1 MGTLVFTLNLVRTVQ
16 RLCPFQST
24 NMIKKILIANRG
36 EIAVRIIRAC
46 KDMGIKTVAIYSTA
60 DKDALHVEH
69 ADEAY
74 CIGPAPSIAS
84 YLKYSSIITVADY
97 ANVNAIHPGV
107 GFLAEDAQFAE
118 MCEAHEIKFIGP
130 SIENIR
136 TMGDKV
142 KARETVAKAGLKLIP
157 GSQGGRRKN
166 SKKGTVDTAE
176 DAVQLAEKIG
186 YPVGIKAVAGG
197 GGRGIRI
204 AENRPSLFN
213 LFHTAKAEGE
223 AAFGNGDVY
232 IEKWI
237 EEARH
242 IEVQILGDMHG
253 NVVHLGERECSIQR
267 KQQKLLEEAPA
278 ASIPSKLR
286 AEICKAAA
294 KAAKAVGYVNAGT
307 IEFVVDKDEN
317 FYFLEMNTRIQVEHT
332 ITECITGMDLV
343 KEQIRIAM
351 GQELGYSQSDIQIQ
365 GHAIECRINAEDPAN
380 QFMPSP
386 GLVTAYDPP
395 GGIGVRV
402 DGYIYTGY
410 TVPPHYDSL
419 VAKLIVTGKDR
430 EEAIAR
436 LRRALSEFKIGGI
449 KTTIPLYQE
458 IINDER
464 FRSGDIFTNFLETYF

>member
-1 MGTLVFTLNLVRTVQ
+1 
-16 RLCPFQST
+16 
-24 NMIKKILIANRG
+24 MIKKILIANRG

-46 KDMGIKTVAIYSTA
+46 KDMGIKTVAIFSTA
-60 DKDALHVEH
+60 DEEALHVKH

-74 CIGPAPSIAS
+74 CIGPPPSTES
-84 YLKYSSIITVADY
+84 YLKYANIVAVADF

-118 MCEAHEIKFIGP
+118 ICEAHEIKFIGP
-130 SIENIR
+130 TVTNIA

-142 KARETVAKAGLKLIP
+142 KARETVAKAGLKLVP
-157 GSQGGRRKN
+157 GSQGGRRRG
-166 SKKGTVDTAE
+166 SKKGTVDTTE
-176 DAVQLAEKIG
+176 EAVQLAEKIG

-204 AENRPSLFN
+204 AENRPSLLS

-242 IEVQILGDMHG
+242 IEVQILGDTHG
-253 NVVHLGERECSIQR
+253 NVVHLGDRECSIQR

-278 ASIPSKLR
+278 ASISSKLR
-286 AEICKAAA
+286 SEMCKAAA
-294 KAAKAVGYVNAGT
+294 KAAKAIGYVNAGT
-307 IEFVVDKDEN
+307 VEFVVDKN
-317 FYFLEMNTRIQVEHT
+317 NNYYFLEMNTRIQVEHT
-332 ITECITGMDLV
+332 ITECITGIDLI
-343 KEQIRIAM
+343 KEQIRLAM
-351 GQELGYSQSDIQIQ
+351 GEHLGYSQSDIQLK

-380 QFMPSP
+380 NFMPSP
-386 GLVTAYDPP
+386 GLVTAYNPP
-395 GGIGVRV
+395 GGIGIRV

-419 VAKLIVTGKDR
+419 VAKLIASGRDR
-430 EEAIAR
+430 EEAISR
-436 LRRALSEFKIGGI
+436 LQRALSEFQIEGI
-449 KTTIPLYQE
+449 KTTIPLYQD
-458 IINDER
+458 ILHDER
-464 FRSGDIFTNFLETYF
+464 FLNGTIFTNFLEK

>member
-1 MGTLVFTLNLVRTVQ
+1 M
-16 RLCPFQST
+16 
-24 NMIKKILIANRG
+24 MKKILIANRG

-60 DKDALHVEH
+60 DEDALHVKY
-69 ADEAY
+69 ADEKY
-74 CIGPAPSIAS
+74 CIGPPPSAAS

-97 ANVNAIHPGV
+97 ANVNAIHPGA

-130 SIENIR
+130 SVTDIQ

-142 KARETVAKAGLKLIP
+142 KARETVAKAGLKLVP
-157 GSQGGRRKN
+157 GSQRGRRRN
-166 SKKGTVDTAE
+166 NKKATVETAE
-176 DAVQLAEKIG
+176 EAAELAEKIG

-242 IEVQILGDMHG
+242 IEVQILGDTHG

-278 ASIPSKLR
+278 ASISAKLR
-286 AEICKAAA
+286 SEICKAAA
-294 KAAKAVGYVNAGT
+294 KAAKSIGYTNAGT

-332 ITECITGMDLV
+332 ITESITGIDLI
-343 KEQIRIAM
+343 KEQIRLAM
-351 GQELGYSQSDIQIQ
+351 GDELGYSQSDIQIQ

-386 GLVTAYDPP
+386 GLVTTYQPP
-395 GGIGVRV
+395 GGIGIRV

-419 VAKLIVTGKDR
+419 VAKLIAMGRDR

-436 LRRALSEFKIGGI
+436 LKRALSEFKIEGI
-449 KTTIPLYQE
+449 KTTIPLYE
-458 IINDER
+458 DILDDER
-464 FRSGDIFTNFLETYF
+464 FLGRAVFTNFLET

>member
-1 MGTLVFTLNLVRTVQ
+1 
-16 RLCPFQST
+16 
-24 NMIKKILIANRG
+24 MIKKILIANRG

-60 DKDALHVEH
+60 DEDALHVKY
-69 ADEAY
+69 ADEKY
-74 CIGPAPSIAS
+74 CIGPPPSTAS

-97 ANVNAIHPGV
+97 ANVNAIHPGA

-130 SIENIR
+130 SVTDIQ

-142 KARETVAKAGLKLIP
+142 KARETVSKAGLKLVP
-157 GSQGGRRKN
+157 GSQGGRRRN
-166 SKKGTVDTAE
+166 NKKATVETAE
-176 DAVQLAEKIG
+176 EAAELAEKIG

-232 IEKWI
+232 VEKWI

-242 IEVQILGDMHG
+242 IEVQILGDTHG

-278 ASIPSKLR
+278 ASISAKLR
-286 AEICKAAA
+286 SEICKAAA
-294 KAAKAVGYVNAGT
+294 KAAKSIGYTNAGT

-332 ITECITGMDLV
+332 ITESITGIDLI
-343 KEQIRIAM
+343 KEQIRLAM
-351 GQELGYSQSDIQIQ
+351 GDELGYNQSDIQIQ

-380 QFMPSP
+380 NFMPSP
-386 GLVTAYDPP
+386 GLVTTYQPP
-395 GGIGVRV
+395 GGIGIRL

-419 VAKLIVTGKDR
+419 VAKLIAMGRDR

-436 LRRALSEFKIGGI
+436 LKRALSEFKIEGI
-449 KTTIPLYQE
+449 KTTIPLYRD
-458 IINDER
+458 ILDDER
-464 FRSGDIFTNFLETYF
+464 FLGRAVFTNFLET

>member
-1 MGTLVFTLNLVRTVQ
+1 
-16 RLCPFQST
+16 
-24 NMIKKILIANRG
+24 MIKKILIANRG

-60 DKDALHVEH
+60 DENALHVKL

-74 CIGPAPSIAS
+74 CIGPPPSTES
-84 YLKYSSIITVADY
+84 YLKYSNIITVADY
-97 ANVNAIHPGV
+97 ANVNAIHPGA

-118 MCEAHEIKFIGP
+118 ICEAHEIQFIGP
-130 SIENIR
+130 SVTDLA

-142 KARETVAKAGLKLIP
+142 KARETASKSGLKLVP
-157 GSQGGRRKN
+157 GSGSGRRRN
-166 SKKGTVDTAE
+166 NKKGTVDTAE
-176 DAVQLAEKIG
+176 EAAQLADKIE

-204 AENRPSLFN
+204 AENKASLLN

-223 AAFGNGDVY
+223 AAFGNDEVY

-278 ASIPSKLR
+278 ASIPPKLR

-294 KAAKAVGYVNAGT
+294 KAAKSIGYRNAGT
-307 IEFVVDKDEN
+307 IEFVLDKDDN
-317 FYFLEMNTRIQVEHT
+317 YYFLEMNTRIQVEHT
-332 ITECITGMDLV
+332 VTESITGIDLI
-343 KEQIRIAM
+343 KEQIRLAM
-351 GQELGYSQSDIQIQ
+351 GDELGYNQSDIQIQ

-386 GLVTAYDPP
+386 GLVSTYEPP

-402 DGYIYTGY
+402 DGYLYTGY
-410 TVPPHYDSL
+410 TVPLHYDSL
-419 VAKLIVTGKDR
+419 VAKLIATGRDR
-430 EEAIAR
+430 DETIAR
-436 LRRALSEFKIGGI
+436 LKRALSEFEIEGI
-449 KTTIPLYQE
+449 QTTIPLFQR
-458 IINDER
+458 ILNDER
-464 FRSGDIFTNFLETYF
+464 FRNGTVFTNFLET

>member
-1 MGTLVFTLNLVRTVQ
+1 M
-16 RLCPFQST
+16 
-24 NMIKKILIANRG
+24 KKILIANRG

-60 DKDALHVEH
+60 DEDALHVKY
-69 ADEAY
+69 ADEKY
-74 CIGPAPSIAS
+74 CIGPPPSAAS

-97 ANVNAIHPGV
+97 ANVNAIHPGA

-130 SIENIR
+130 SVTDIQ

-142 KARETVAKAGLKLIP
+142 KARETVAKAGLKLVP
-157 GSQGGRRKN
+157 GSQGGRRRN
-166 SKKGTVDTAE
+166 NKKATVETAE
-176 DAVQLAEKIG
+176 EAAELAEKIG

-232 IEKWI
+232 VEKWI

-242 IEVQILGDMHG
+242 IEVQILGDTHG

-278 ASIPSKLR
+278 ASISSKLR
-286 AEICKAAA
+286 SEICKAAA
-294 KAAKAVGYVNAGT
+294 KAAKSIGYTNAGT

-332 ITECITGMDLV
+332 ITESITGIDLI
-343 KEQIRIAM
+343 KEQIRLAM
-351 GQELGYSQSDIQIQ
+351 GDELGYSQSDIQIQ

-380 QFMPSP
+380 NFMPSP
-386 GLVTAYDPP
+386 GLVTTYDPP
-395 GGIGVRV
+395 GGIGIRV

-419 VAKLIVTGKDR
+419 VAKLIAMGRDR

-436 LRRALSEFKIGGI
+436 LKRALSEFKIEGI
-449 KTTIPLYQE
+449 KTTIPLYE
-458 IINDER
+458 DILDDER
-464 FRSGDIFTNFLETYF
+464 FLGRAVFTNFLET

>member
-1 MGTLVFTLNLVRTVQ
+1 
-16 RLCPFQST
+16 
-24 NMIKKILIANRG
+24 MIKKILVANRG

-46 KDMGIKTVAIYSTA
+46 KDIGIRTVAIFSTA
-60 DKDALHVEH
+60 DADALHVKY

-74 CIGPAPSIAS
+74 CIGPPPSPES
-84 YLKYSSIITVADY
+84 YLKYANIIAVADF
-97 ANVNAIHPGV
+97 ANVNAIHPGA

-118 MCEAHEIKFIGP
+118 ICEAHQIQFIGP
-130 SIENIR
+130 SITNIA

-142 KARETVAKAGLKLIP
+142 KARETVAKAGLKLVP
-157 GSQGGRRKN
+157 GSRGGRRRN
-166 SKKGTVDTAE
+166 NKKGTVDTAE
-176 DAVQLAEKIG
+176 EAAQLAEKIG

-204 AENRPSLFN
+204 AENRPSLLT

-223 AAFGNGDVY
+223 AAFGNADVY

-278 ASIPSKLR
+278 ASISPKLR

-294 KAAKAVGYVNAGT
+294 KAAKAIGYTNAGT
-307 IEFVVDKDEN
+307 IEFVVDKNEN

-332 ITECITGMDLV
+332 ITESITGVDLI
-343 KEQIRIAM
+343 KEQIRPAT
-351 GQELGYSQSDIQIQ
+351 GEPLGYNQSDIQIR
-365 GHAIECRINAEDPAN
+365 GHAIECRINAEDPSN
-380 QFMPSP
+380 NFMPSP
-386 GLVTAYDPP
+386 GLVTAYHAP

-402 DGYIYTGY
+402 DGYIYAGY

-419 VAKLIVTGKDR
+419 VAKLVVSGRDR
-430 EEAIAR
+430 AEAIAR
-436 LRRALSEFKIGGI
+436 LQRALSEFQIEGI
-449 KTTIPLYQE
+449 KTTIPLYGD
-458 IINDER
+458 ILHDER
-464 FRSGDIFTNFLETYF
+464 FLSGNIFTNFLE

>member
-1 MGTLVFTLNLVRTVQ
+1 
-16 RLCPFQST
+16 
-24 NMIKKILIANRG
+24 MIKKILIANRG

-60 DKDALHVEH
+60 DEDALHVKY
-69 ADEAY
+69 ADEKY
-74 CIGPAPSIAS
+74 CIGPPPSAAS

-97 ANVNAIHPGV
+97 ANVNAIHPGA

-130 SIENIR
+130 SVTDIQ

-142 KARETVAKAGLKLIP
+142 KARETVSKAGLKLVP
-157 GSQGGRRKN
+157 GSQSGKRRN
-166 SKKGTVDTAE
+166 SKKGTVETAE
-176 DAVQLAEKIG
+176 DAAELAEKIG

-242 IEVQILGDMHG
+242 IEVQILGDTHG

-278 ASIPSKLR
+278 ASISSKLR
-286 AEICKAAA
+286 SDICKAAA
-294 KAAKAVGYVNAGT
+294 KAAKSIGYTNAGT

-332 ITECITGMDLV
+332 ITESITGIDLI
-343 KEQIRIAM
+343 KEQIRLAM
-351 GQELGYSQSDIQIQ
+351 GDELGYNQSDVQIQ

-380 QFMPSP
+380 NFMPSP
-386 GLVTAYDPP
+386 GLITTYDPP
-395 GGIGVRV
+395 GGIGIRL

-419 VAKLIVTGKDR
+419 VAKLIATGRDR

-436 LRRALSEFKIGGI
+436 LKRALSEFKIEGI
-449 KTTIPLYQE
+449 KTTIPLYQD
-458 IINDER
+458 ILDDER
-464 FRSGDIFTNFLETYF
+464 FLGRAVFTNFLET

>member
-1 MGTLVFTLNLVRTVQ
+1 
-16 RLCPFQST
+16 
-24 NMIKKILIANRG
+24 MIKKILIANRG

-46 KDMGIKTVAIYSTA
+46 KDMGIKTVAIFSTA
-60 DKDALHVEH
+60 DEEALHVQY

-74 CIGPAPSIAS
+74 CIGPPPSTES
-84 YLKYSSIITVADY
+84 YLKYANVIAVADF
-97 ANVNAIHPGV
+97 ANVNAIHPGA

-118 MCEAHEIKFIGP
+118 ICEAHQIRFIGP
-130 SIENIR
+130 SIEDIR

-142 KARETVAKAGLKLIP
+142 KARETAAKSGLKLVP
-157 GSQGGRRKN
+157 GSGGGRRKD
-166 SKKGTVDTAE
+166 KKGTVDTADE
-176 DAVQLAEKIG
+176 AAQLAEKIG

-204 AENRPSLFN
+204 AENRPSLMT

-278 ASIPSKLR
+278 ASIPPKLR

-294 KAAKAVGYVNAGT
+294 KAAKSIGYSNAGT
-307 IEFVVDKDEN
+307 IEFVVDKNDN
-317 FYFLEMNTRIQVEHT
+317 YYFLEMNTRIQVEHT
-332 ITECITGMDLV
+332 ITESVTGIDLI
-343 KEQIRIAM
+343 KEQIRLAM
-351 GQELGYSQSDIQIQ
+351 GEQLGYNQSDIEIR

-386 GLVTAYDPP
+386 GVVTAYHPP
-395 GGIGVRV
+395 GGIGIRV
-402 DGYIYTGY
+402 DGYLYAGY

-419 VAKLIVTGKDR
+419 VAKLIASGRDR

-436 LRRALSEFKIGGI
+436 LDRALSEFRIDGI
-449 KTTIPLYQE
+449 KTTIPLYQR

-464 FRSGDIFTNFLETYF
+464 FRNRTIFTNFLET

>member
-1 MGTLVFTLNLVRTVQ
+1 M
-16 RLCPFQST
+16 
-24 NMIKKILIANRG
+24 
-36 EIAVRIIRAC
+36 
-46 KDMGIKTVAIYSTA
+46 
-60 DKDALHVEH
+60 
-69 ADEAY
+69 
-74 CIGPAPSIAS
+74 
-84 YLKYSSIITVADY
+84 
-97 ANVNAIHPGV
+97 NAIHPGA

-142 KARETVAKAGLKLIP
+142 RARETVAKAGLKLIP
-157 GSQGGRRKN
+157 GSQGGKRKN

-286 AEICKAAA
+286 SEICKAAA

-332 ITECITGMDLV
+332 ITESITGIDLV
-343 KEQIRIAM
+343 KEQIQIAM

-395 GGIGVRV
+395 GGIGIRV

-419 VAKLIVTGKDR
+419 VAKLIATGKDR

-436 LRRALSEFKIGGI
+436 LRRALSEFKIEGI
-449 KTTIPLYQE
+449 KTTVPLYQE

-464 FRSGDIFTNFLETYF
+464 FRSGAIFTDFLETYF